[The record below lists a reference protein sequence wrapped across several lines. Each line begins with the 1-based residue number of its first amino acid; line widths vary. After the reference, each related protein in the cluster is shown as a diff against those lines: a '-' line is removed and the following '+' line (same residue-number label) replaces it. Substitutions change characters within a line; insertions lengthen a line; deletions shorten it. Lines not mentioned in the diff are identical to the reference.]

1 MPYFWRKQKQYNYES
16 TFYFIFLAALFIA
29 GNMIAIESTERV
41 ERKLPLVL
49 KGEVPTTT
57 SRSIP
62 VIPISA
68 SVSTDDNIV
77 EIIFTVPLGEVKI
90 LVDGQVQEV
99 CQVTAP
105 GQTTSFSIEGWA
117 PGVYKLEFKVAGR
130 RIRIRRTSNRV
141 NKELDLNF
149 YIMNSL
155 IQLLLALWEGDK
167 QQSIEYNSSIAVG
180 IDCPRAKLR
189 VSILL
194 DTIQEYQVRYIFSD
208 EEISEAVNGGW
219 AYHWR
224 KGYSL

>member
-1 MPYFWRKQKQYNYES
+1 MKVR
-16 TFYFIFLAALFIA
+16 FILSFLAALFIA

-117 PGVYKLEFKVAGR
+117 PGVYKLEFKVAGGE
-130 RIRIRRTSNRV
+130 IRIRRTSNRV

-149 YIMNSL
+149 YIMNSHHTVA
-155 IQLLLALWEGDK
+155 IGTWEGDK
-167 QQSIEYNSSIAVG
+167 QQSIEYNSSIAVR
-180 IDCPRAKLR
+180 IDCPRAKLSKYSIRYNTR
-189 VSILL
+189 VSG
-194 DTIQEYQVRYIFSD
+194 
-208 EEISEAVNGGW
+208 EI
-219 AYHWR
+219 Y
-224 KGYSL
+224 LF

>member
-1 MPYFWRKQKQYNYES
+1 MGRPGACTLCAILGLIFLFFRIHTVLLAKQKSNIIMKVR
-16 TFYFIFLAALFIA
+16 FILSFLAALFIA

-117 PGVYKLEFKVAGR
+117 PGVYKLEFKVAGGGY
-130 RIRIRRTSNRV
+130 V
-141 NKELDLNF
+141 YGELV
-149 YIMNSL
+149 
-155 IQLLLALWEGDK
+155 
-167 QQSIEYNSSIAVG
+167 IE
-180 IDCPRAKLR
+180 
-189 VSILL
+189 
-194 DTIQEYQVRYIFSD
+194 
-208 EEISEAVNGGW
+208 
-219 AYHWR
+219 
-224 KGYSL
+224 

>member
-1 MPYFWRKQKQYNYES
+1 MKVR
-16 TFYFIFLAALFIA
+16 FILSFLAALFIA

-68 SVSTDDNIV
+68 SVSTDDNI
-77 EIIFTVPLGEVKI
+77 FTVPLGEVKI

-117 PGVYKLEFKVAGR
+117 PGVYKLEFKVAGGGY
-130 RIRIRRTSNRV
+130 V
-141 NKELDLNF
+141 YGELV
-149 YIMNSL
+149 
-155 IQLLLALWEGDK
+155 
-167 QQSIEYNSSIAVG
+167 IE
-180 IDCPRAKLR
+180 
-189 VSILL
+189 
-194 DTIQEYQVRYIFSD
+194 
-208 EEISEAVNGGW
+208 
-219 AYHWR
+219 
-224 KGYSL
+224 

>member
-1 MPYFWRKQKQYNYES
+1 MKVR
-16 TFYFIFLAALFIA
+16 FILSFLAALFIA

-62 VIPISA
+62 A

-117 PGVYKLEFKVAGR
+117 PGVYKLEFKVAGGGY
-130 RIRIRRTSNRV
+130 V
-141 NKELDLNF
+141 YGELV
-149 YIMNSL
+149 
-155 IQLLLALWEGDK
+155 
-167 QQSIEYNSSIAVG
+167 IE
-180 IDCPRAKLR
+180 
-189 VSILL
+189 
-194 DTIQEYQVRYIFSD
+194 
-208 EEISEAVNGGW
+208 
-219 AYHWR
+219 
-224 KGYSL
+224 